1 MLHHY
6 YYTNQKCL
14 DNDAILFQ
22 VLPLFKDDA
31 EQYIVI
37 LSTLLYMLL
46 VV

>member
-31 EQYIVI
+31 EQLFYRHFC
-37 LSTLLYMLL
+37 MLL